1 MIVLAVIIFDLFWSR
16 STCKTSSSPYRS
28 NLRNASTSSVTDA
41 KSAYDCDSSCY
52 EHEKR
57 KGWSR
62 TSESDEETWDGTQTD
77 SSSVHYRRHQ
87 RRQARRASRRG
98 GDKGD
103 VTLASS
109 HSSDEEETVVNG
121 GRGELVVKEFNS
133 ASLSRGARL
142 GVRDYGPS
150 DLGIPTRDEYLVTS
164 ANTTMV
170 QYGQID
176 QRDLDDGQGDQGDE
190 VFLGGGMDDGLGGYS
205 VPRPM
210 RALYSTQ
217 WTSQLD
223 QPTAAFLLHLS
234 Q

>member
-1 MIVLAVIIFDLFWSR
+1 
-16 STCKTSSSPYRS
+16 
-28 NLRNASTSSVTDA
+28 
-41 KSAYDCDSSCY
+41 
-52 EHEKR
+52 
-57 KGWSR
+57 
-62 TSESDEETWDGTQTD
+62 
-77 SSSVHYRRHQ
+77 
-87 RRQARRASRRG
+87 
-98 GDKGD
+98 
-103 VTLASS
+103 
-109 HSSDEEETVVNG
+109 VVNG

-217 WTSQLD
+217 WTSQLPPSYSTSLSECFCLHSFHC
-223 QPTAAFLLHLS
+223 QLFLVAAVAF
-234 Q
+234 QE